1 MESKRQKKV
10 ARQLQ
15 KDLGEIFQQMGNS
28 HLNGAFVT
36 VTGVRMTPDL
46 GIARIYLSFLATK
59 NADESI
65 GLVQENSNAIRG
77 ELGRRIGKQVRKIP
91 ALEFFIDNTA
101 EEEAKLD
108 KLFRGLDIPPAEEDQ

>member
-15 KDLGEIFQQMGNS
+15 KDLGEILQQLGNT

-46 GIARIYLSFLATK
+46 GVARVYLSFLNTG
-59 NADESI
+59 NAQNSF
-65 GLVQENSNAIRG
+65 GLVEENSNVIRG

-91 ALEFFIDNTA
+91 VLEFFIDNTA

-108 KLFRGLDIPPAEEDQ
+108 KLFKDLDIPPSEGAE